1 MSRTVNE
8 SIKNKP
14 ENSGKSVAGK
24 GAGAGAK
31 KASSGAEPAVKAGK
45 AGTRAKKT
53 VPRKKPEQPEKRPA
67 AQQRLLQRKKT
78 PFPPGKQNLP
88 GKGLLPGLK

>member
-14 ENSGKSVAGK
+14 ENSGKSAAGK
-24 GAGAGAK
+24 GTGAK

-45 AGTRAKKT
+45 AGTRAKKSVT
-53 VPRKKPEQPEKRPA
+53 PEEAGKKGPQYH
-67 AQQRLLQRKKT
+67 
-78 PFPPGKQNLP
+78 
-88 GKGLLPGLK
+88 KGLRKGKNHPFLRGSKISQKKGFCRD

>member
-14 ENSGKSVAGK
+14 ENSGKSAAGK

-31 KASSGAEPAVKAGK
+31 KASSGAEPAVKAVK
-45 AGTRAKKT
+45 AGTRD
-53 VPRKKPEQPEKRPA
+53 
-67 AQQRLLQRKKT
+67 
-78 PFPPGKQNLP
+78 
-88 GKGLLPGLK
+88 KG

>member
-14 ENSGKSVAGK
+14 ENSGKSAAGK

-45 AGTRAKKT
+45 AGTSRNN
-53 VPRKKPEQPEKRPA
+53 RKKGPQYHKGRCKGKNHPFLRGSKISQEKGFCRD
-67 AQQRLLQRKKT
+67 
-78 PFPPGKQNLP
+78 
-88 GKGLLPGLK
+88 